1 MTERLQK
8 WLAGAGAG
16 SRRQLEVLIS
26 EGRITVDGE
35 PAVLGQ
41 KITGSERVCIDGRP
55 VRPRA
60 RSTPA
65 KGVIYNKPPGE
76 ICTRS
81 DPKGRRTV
89 FQSLPALSNER
100 WVSVGRLD
108 MQTSGLLILITDGD
122 LANKLMHPSS
132 QLQREYA
139 VRVVGEL
146 PRADLRKLRQGIT
159 LEDGPARFDEIDF
172 TGGEGLNRWYRVVVS
187 QGRNRVVRRLFDAVG
202 CTVSRLIRV
211 RYGPVRLPKDL
222 HRGQHRSM
230 TPAEFD
236 SLRDAVGLSASKRVN
251 DN

>member
-1 MTERLQK
+1 MAERLQK

-41 KITGSERVCIDGRP
+41 KITGLEHVCIDGQP

-60 RSTPA
+60 RSTPT
-65 KGVIYNKPPGE
+65 KCIIYNKPPGE

-81 DPKGRRTV
+81 DPKGRRTI

-108 MQTSGLLILITDGD
+108 IQTSGLLILTTDGE
-122 LANKLMHPSS
+122 LANSLMHPSG

-139 VRVVGEL
+139 VRVIGEL
-146 PRADLRKLRQGIT
+146 SRADLRELRQGIS
-159 LEDGPARFDEIDF
+159 LEDGMARCDEINF
-172 TGGEGLNRWYRVVVS
+172 TGGDGS
-187 QGRNRVVRRLFDAVG
+187 QSLVPG
-202 CTVSRLIRV
+202 
-211 RYGPVRLPKDL
+211 
-222 HRGQHRSM
+222 HR
-230 TPAEFD
+230 
-236 SLRDAVGLSASKRVN
+236 
-251 DN
+251 